1 MVLGLD
7 GGMLELGLFVLS
19 MVFAG
24 VIAGFVAGLLG
35 VGGGIVLVPVLFY
48 VLSAIGVAEE
58 YRMHIAVGTSL
69 TTIVITAF
77 FSAKTHY
84 LKGSI
89 DMPLLK
95 SWGPWLFIGAISAM
109 YAFGSIDT
117 TVLTGIFGFVTLLVA
132 IYMFLKKDNNREQF
146 GSFPGG
152 VFRSVSGLVV
162 GATSSV
168 MGIGGGTLSV
178 PLLSFFKYPIRRA
191 VGTAA
196 AIGLIISIPGAIG
209 AFLSGL
215 GRPDLP
221 PFSLG
226 FVNVIAFIILV
237 PITGMVAPFGARAAH
252 VIKPMYLRYSFVAF
266 LLFNAYNMLKTAFG

>member
-1 MVLGLD
+1 MTGLEN
-7 GGMLELGLFVLS
+7 LWELGLFVLA
-19 MVFAG
+19 MLLAG

-48 VLSAIGVAEE
+48 ILGAIGATEE

-69 TTIVITAF
+69 TTIVITAY

-89 DMPLLK
+89 DMALLK
-95 SWGPWLFIGAISAM
+95 SWGPWLFVGAVGAM
-109 YAFGSIDT
+109 FAFGSIDT
-117 TVLTGIFGFVTLLVA
+117 SMLTGIFGVVALLVA
-132 IYMFLKKDNNREQF
+132 LYMLFKRDAADPQQF
-146 GSFPGG
+146 GHFPGG
-152 VFRSVSGLVV
+152 LFRWASGLLV
-162 GATSSV
+162 GAISSV

-178 PLLSFFKYPIRRA
+178 PLLSFFKYPIRQA

-196 AIGLIISIPGAIG
+196 AIGLVIAVPGAIG

-215 GRPDLP
+215 GKPDLP

-237 PITGMVAPFGARAAH
+237 PITGMVAPYGARAAH
-252 VIKPMYLRYSFVAF
+252 AIKPIYLRYAFVVF
-266 LLFNAYNMLKTAFG
+266 LLFNAYNMLSSAFA